1 MDIRIQNLE
10 PDCYYHI
17 YNRGINSNKIF
28 ENQDNYIF
36 FLKQFSKYVTDV
48 SDVYAYCLMPNH
60 FHFVL
65 KVKSKEELVSFM
77 ENKLK
82 SSKIHDEGLHS
93 IQNVASK
100 QISKFISSYSQA
112 FNKVHNRHGAIL
124 ESPFKRKKID
134 SEDYLRNLILY
145 IHKNPTDLK
154 KDFKTYQFSSYPAML
169 SKSKTNLMRAEVIIL
184 FDGLDNFTYCHNQ
197 PIEFDF

>member
-28 ENQDNYIF
+28 EIQDNYNF
-36 FLKQFSKYVTDV
+36 FLKQFSKYVTAV

-65 KVKSKEELVSFM
+65 KIKSEEELVSFM

-82 SSKIHDEGLHS
+82 PGKIHDEGLHS
-93 IQNVASK
+93 IQNIASK

-112 FNKVHNRHGAIL
+112 FNKMHNRHGAIL

-134 SEDYLRNLILY
+134 TEDYLRNLILY
-145 IHKNPTDLK
+145 IHKNPMDIK
-154 KDFKTYQFSSYPAML
+154 KDFKIYQFSSYLSML
-169 SKSKTNLMRAEVIIL
+169 SKSKTNLKRDEVIKL
-184 FDGLDNFTYCHNQ
+184 FDGLDNFICCHDQ
-197 PIEFDF
+197 PIDFDF